1 MSAVVAKTA
10 RRLIA
15 KGVTSAHA
23 AVYRAT
29 GGKVAGRIFNS
40 PVLLLSTI

>member
-10 RRLIA
+10 RRLIV
-15 KGVTSAHA
+15 KGMASAHA

-29 GGKVAGRIFNS
+29 RGKVAGRMFNS
-40 PVLLLSTI
+40 PVLLLITI